1 MNSRMQSI
9 SFVIFIFCI
18 VLLPEHQEYLLYLFF
33 LDKISKVLSEFF
45 NSLPFSSDWP
55 FPIIEENIQVFLLY
69 CLISIIFVLCSALYL
84 TFQDLY
90 FSIMDW
96 KNGTQKYVDN
106 RIVMLRDACENGDTL
121 PVLLLNSIENNI
133 NQVDKFGQTLLFTA
147 SFKNNIEIVSLLLN
161 HGANVNQANNY
172 GQTPLYVACLNGD
185 VKVVSLLLKHGA
197 NVNQANN
204 NGETPLHIASYLV
217 HIEIVSLLLNHGA
230 NVNQATNEDGITALH
245 YVCDQGNMKL
255 ATLLLNHGANI
266 NRIDEKSP
274 FYRQIV
280 FLLLKRRG
288 KIIFLE

>member
-33 LDKISKVLSEFF
+33 LDKISKVLREFF

-161 HGANVNQANNY
+161 N
-172 GQTPLYVACLNGD
+172 
-185 VKVVSLLLKHGA
+185 
-197 NVNQANN
+197 
-204 NGETPLHIASYLV
+204 
-217 HIEIVSLLLNHGA
+217 GA